1 MKDEKVITSND
12 VFAMRRSGDIE
23 QAYKMAKI
31 LMENPNHSEWDIRA
45 FAWCIIDLIKRAK
58 KNNQSEE
65 VETNSAELKKQN
77 VDESYEIIFNN
88 IK

>member
-58 KNNQSEE
+58 KIINQKR
-65 VETNSAELKKQN
+65 LKHIVLN
-77 VDESYEIIFNN
+77 
-88 IK
+88 